1 MPPGAPLK
9 AGTHL
14 PIALRASA
22 GIHAAAAILA
32 VTLPPAWPWAL
43 GGVALNQA
51 VLTGAGLWPGSTL
64 LGPNL
69 RRLPPT
75 GRGEVALTFDDGPDP
90 EVTPRVLEILSRFG
104 ARASFFCIAR
114 RAEQY
119 PALVQQIV
127 RCGHAVENH
136 TDRHLNGFAALPLGA
151 LRREIAAAQATLG
164 RLAGTSPMFFRAP
177 MGLRSPLLQPVLAGQ
192 GLRLVSW
199 TRRALDGVRGDP
211 VAAANRLRR
220 GLAAGDVL
228 LLHDGSAAR
237 TPEGQAVVLSVL
249 PGLLEDLAN
258 RALRSVTLR
267 QGLDQADQQPAPEP
281 LAEAADQAKS
291 AGRAHRALTI

>member
-1 MPPGAPLK
+1 
-9 AGTHL
+9 
-14 PIALRASA
+14 
-22 GIHAAAAILA
+22 
-32 VTLPPAWPWAL
+32 
-43 GGVALNQA
+43 
-51 VLTGAGLWPGSTL
+51 
-64 LGPNL
+64 
-69 RRLPPT
+69 
-75 GRGEVALTFDDGPDP
+75 
-90 EVTPRVLEILSRFG
+90 
-104 ARASFFCIAR
+104 
-114 RAEQY
+114 
-119 PALVQQIV
+119 
-127 RCGHAVENH
+127 
-136 TDRHLNGFAALPLGA
+136 
-151 LRREIAAAQATLG
+151 
-164 RLAGTSPMFFRAP
+164 
-177 MGLRSPLLQPVLAGQ
+177 LLQPVLAGQ